1 MKTSLSLLLGKVFID
16 FIQKTTS
23 CVFAPSQLVEEDIEG
38 DVVMVRLGDDEGV
51 MEADVAEEQG
61 STFME
66 LKPSTTLLVPLE
78 LMEGQD
84 GLVDSSQLALHELH
98 QSDDPRS
105 DSHSSFSLMLDM
117 DEEMNKDA
125 DMGPIKNDV
134 LLSEPAVL
142 PSAVGASDELAGK
155 PEVILLDPDDSD
167 AQLSGG
173 ASEEEQRRELDL
185 FDGASGDG
193 AVVTKVQ
200 TQITE
205 TNHESEDAVEQL
217 DAELARFEEDRKA
230 AELLVCETG
239 PADDPPA
246 VVAESVAEENAL
258 KYEVLVE
265 EDKMTTTTE
274 VKTTII
280 EQQEESEG
288 NGPVID
294 TEIVSST
301 EMETAVG
308 ENQQDNT
315 EVDNKEIQTETT
327 EEGEE
332 RTDENKDVEEE
343 TPVSNNQEEEEP
355 ETEMLTSQRKK
366 KAPSTPTRRTTRAR
380 AVTFTSP
387 LRDEA
392 EEPHGDGA
400 VMESGTSTPVPASPR
415 RTPRKSKQSKE
426 VVQPITPRRSARK
439 AQQEPPKEE
448 DEERLETSKASSPA
462 RRQASQR
469 ASSARSSQRGG
480 QEASAAADGE
490 IQAAPDDEITD
501 TKSSAQRGSKSPAAA
516 RRRTAQGNT
525 PRRSSR
531 KMLNGSEAVPAPLE
545 SLKEEKEQEEPP
557 ASPARRSTRKT
568 KTEPPETQ
576 PAAPVDEQEKK
587 QQVSSPSRATRQSN
601 RNTLSVHQ
609 VCVSFLLT
617 CKLSNL
623 LKVPYHT
630 ELDVTN
636 VFSQ

>member
-1 MKTSLSLLLGKVFID
+1 
-16 FIQKTTS
+16 
-23 CVFAPSQLVEEDIEG
+23 
-38 DVVMVRLGDDEGV
+38 MVRLGDDEGV

-84 GLVDSSQLALHELH
+84 GLVDGSQLALHELH
-98 QSDDPRS
+98 PSDDPRS
-105 DSHSSFSLMLDM
+105 DFSLMLDM

-125 DMGPIKNDV
+125 DMDPIKNDV
-134 LLSEPAVL
+134 LLSEPAAL
-142 PSAVGASDELAGK
+142 PPAVGASDELAGK
-155 PEVILLDPDDSD
+155 PEVILLDADDSD

-173 ASEEEQRRELDL
+173 ASEEEHRRELDL

-193 AVVTKVQ
+193 AVLTKVQ
-200 TQITE
+200 SQITE

-239 PADDPPA
+239 PADEPPA

-265 EDKMTTTTE
+265 EDKMTTATE
-274 VKTTII
+274 VKTTVI
-280 EQQEESEG
+280 EQQEEPEE

-301 EMETAVG
+301 EVETVVV
-308 ENQQDNT
+308 ENQQDGA
-315 EVDNKEIQTETT
+315 EVDNEEIQTEPTAG
-327 EEGEE
+327 GEE
-332 RTDENKDVEEE
+332 RTDTDKDVEEE
-343 TPVSNNQEEEEP
+343 TPVSDSQKEEEP
-355 ETEMLTSQRKK
+355 ETELLTSQRKK

-387 LRDEA
+387 LLDEA
-392 EEPHGDGA
+392 EEPHGDGT
-400 VMESGTSTPVPASPR
+400 VMETDTGTLVPASPR

-426 VVQPITPRRSARK
+426 LVQPVTPRRSARK

-448 DEERLETSKASSPA
+448 AEERLETSKASSPA
-462 RRQASQR
+462 RRQASHR
-469 ASSARSSQRGG
+469 ASSTRQSGQRGG
-480 QEASAAADGE
+480 QEASADTDGE
-490 IQAAPDDEITD
+490 IQAAPDDESAD
-501 TKSSAQRGSKSPAAA
+501 TKSSAQRSSKSPAAA
-516 RRRTAQGNT
+516 RRRAAQGST

-531 KMLNGSEAVPAPLE
+531 KMLNGSETAPAPLE
-545 SLKEEKEQEEPP
+545 SLKEEKEREEEEPP

-568 KTEPPETQ
+568 KTEPAETQ
-576 PAAPVDEQEKK
+576 PAAPADEEEKK
-587 QQVSSPSRATRQSN
+587 RQASSPSRATRQSN

-609 VCVSFLLT
+609 QVRI
-617 CKLSNL
+617 LSRS
-623 LKVPYHT
+623 Y
-630 ELDVTN
+630 
-636 VFSQ
+636 

>member
-1 MKTSLSLLLGKVFID
+1 M
-16 FIQKTTS
+16 
-23 CVFAPSQLVEEDIEG
+23 FAPSQLVEEDIEG

-84 GLVDSSQLALHELH
+84 GLVDGSQLALHELH

-105 DSHSSFSLMLDM
+105 DSHSGFSLMLDM

-134 LLSEPAVL
+134 LLSEPAAL
-142 PSAVGASDELAGK
+142 PLDVGVSNELEGK
-155 PEVILLDPDDSD
+155 PEVILLDADDSD

-200 TQITE
+200 THITE

-217 DAELARFEEDRKA
+217 NAELARFEEDRKA
-230 AELLVCETG
+230 AELLVCETS
-239 PADDPPA
+239 PVDDPPA

-265 EDKMTTTTE
+265 EDKMTTTE
-274 VKTTII
+274 VRTTVI
-280 EQQEESEG
+280 EQQEEPEE

-308 ENQQDNT
+308 ENQQDGT
-315 EVDNKEIQTETT
+315 EVDNKEFETETT
-327 EEGEE
+327 AGGEE
-332 RTDENKDVEEE
+332 RTDKNKDVEEE
-343 TPVSNNQEEEEP
+343 TPVSNSQKEEEP
-355 ETEMLTSQRKK
+355 ETEMLTSQSKK

-380 AVTFTSP
+380 TVTFTSP
-387 LRDEA
+387 LLDEA
-392 EEPHGDGA
+392 EEPHGDGT
-400 VMESGTSTPVPASPR
+400 VMETETSTVVPASPR

-426 VVQPITPRRSARK
+426 VIQPITPRRSARK

-448 DEERLETSKASSPA
+448 AEERLETSKASSPA
-462 RRQASQR
+462 RRQTSQR
-469 ASSARSSQRGG
+469 ASSTRSSQRGG

-490 IQAAPDDEITD
+490 IQAAPHDEITD
-501 TKSSAQRGSKSPAAA
+501 TKSSAQKSPKTPTAA
-516 RRRTAQGNT
+516 RRRTTQGNT

-531 KMLNGSEAVPAPLE
+531 KMLNGSETAPAPLE

-557 ASPARRSTRKT
+557 ASPARRSARKT
-568 KTEPPETQ
+568 KTAPPETQ
-576 PAAPVDEQEKK
+576 PAATVDEEEKK

-601 RNTLSVHQ
+601 RKSVHQ
-609 VCVSFLLT
+609 QVCIVSFLLT
-617 CKLSNL
+617 CKAVKHVKGPVS
-623 LKVPYHT
+623 YQT
-630 ELDVTN
+630 
-636 VFSQ
+636 SRY

>member
-1 MKTSLSLLLGKVFID
+1 M
-16 FIQKTTS
+16 
-23 CVFAPSQLVEEDIEG
+23 FAPSQLVEEDIEG

-51 MEADVAEEQG
+51 MEADEAEEQG

-84 GLVDSSQLALHELH
+84 GLVDSPQLALHELH

-134 LLSEPAVL
+134 LLSEPAAL
-142 PSAVGASDELAGK
+142 PSAVGASDELEGK
-155 PEVILLDPDDSD
+155 PEVILLDADDSD

-205 TNHESEDAVEQL
+205 TNHESEDAIEQL
-217 DAELARFEEDRKA
+217 NAELARFEEDRKA

-246 VVAESVAEENAL
+246 VLAESVAEENAL

-265 EDKMTTTTE
+265 EDKMTTTE

-280 EQQEESEG
+280 EQQEEPEE

-301 EMETAVG
+301 ETEIVVG
-308 ENQQDNT
+308 ENQQDST
-315 EVDNKEIQTETT
+315 EVDTKEIQTETT
-327 EEGEE
+327 AGGEE
-332 RTDENKDVEEE
+332 RTDENQDVEEE
-343 TPVSNNQEEEEP
+343 TPVSNSQKEEEP

-380 AVTFTSP
+380 TVTFTSP
-387 LRDEA
+387 LLDEA
-392 EEPHGDGA
+392 EELHGDGT
-400 VMESGTSTPVPASPR
+400 VMETETSTLVPASPR
-415 RTPRKSKQSKE
+415 RTPRKSKQNKE

-448 DEERLETSKASSPA
+448 AEERLETSKASSPA

-469 ASSARSSQRGG
+469 MSSTRSSQRGG

-501 TKSSAQRGSKSPAAA
+501 TKSSAERSSKTPTAT
-516 RRRTAQGNT
+516 RRRTTQGNT

-531 KMLNGSEAVPAPLE
+531 KMLNGSETAPAPLE

-557 ASPARRSTRKT
+557 ASPARRSTRRT

-576 PAAPVDEQEKK
+576 PAAVDEEEKK

-609 VCVSFLLT
+609 QVCIVSFLLT
-617 CKLSNL
+617 CKLSNM

-630 ELDVTN
+630 KLHVTN
-636 VFSQ
+636 VF

>member
-1 MKTSLSLLLGKVFID
+1 M
-16 FIQKTTS
+16 
-23 CVFAPSQLVEEDIEG
+23 FAPSQLVEEDIEG
-38 DVVMVRLGDDEGV
+38 DVVMVRLGDDEGG
-51 MEADVAEEQG
+51 MGADLADEQG

-84 GLVDSSQLALHELH
+84 GLVDGSQLALHELH

-105 DSHSSFSLMLDM
+105 DSHSGFSLMLDM

-125 DMGPIKNDV
+125 DPIKNDV

-142 PSAVGASDELAGK
+142 PPAVGASDELAGK
-155 PEVILLDPDDSD
+155 PEVILLDADDSD

-193 AVVTKVQ
+193 AVETKVQ

-239 PADDPPA
+239 PADDPPVA
-246 VVAESVAEENAL
+246 VAESVAEENAL

-265 EDKMTTTTE
+265 EDKMTTTE

-280 EQQEESEG
+280 EQQEEPEE

-294 TEIVSST
+294 TDIVSNT
-301 EMETAVG
+301 EMETVVG
-308 ENQQDNT
+308 ENQQGST

-327 EEGEE
+327 AGGEE

-343 TPVSNNQEEEEP
+343 TPVSNSQKEEEP

-380 AVTFTSP
+380 TVTFTSP
-387 LRDEA
+387 VLDEA
-392 EEPHGDGA
+392 EEPHGDGT
-400 VMESGTSTPVPASPR
+400 VMETETSTLVPASPR
-415 RTPRKSKQSKE
+415 RTPRKNKGKE

-448 DEERLETSKASSPA
+448 AEERLETSKASSPA

-469 ASSARSSQRGG
+469 ASSTRSSQHGG
-480 QEASAAADGE
+480 QEASAATDGE

-501 TKSSAQRGSKSPAAA
+501 TKSSAQRSSKSPTAA
-516 RRRTAQGNT
+516 RRRTTQGNT

-531 KMLNGSEAVPAPLE
+531 KMLNGSETAPAPLE

-568 KTEPPETQ
+568 KMEPPETQ
-576 PAAPVDEQEKK
+576 PAAPVDEEEKK

-609 VCVSFLLT
+609 QVCIVSFLLT
-617 CKLSNL
+617 CKLSNM

-630 ELDVTN
+630 KLHFT
-636 VFSQ
+636 VF